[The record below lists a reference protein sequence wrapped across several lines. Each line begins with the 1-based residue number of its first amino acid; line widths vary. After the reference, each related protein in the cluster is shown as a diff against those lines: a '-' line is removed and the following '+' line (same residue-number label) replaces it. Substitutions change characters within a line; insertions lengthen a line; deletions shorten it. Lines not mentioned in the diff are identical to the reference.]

1 MQGKKQREEV
11 AGSSCFTEGLQKKNL
26 TVVAKPFFCGNR

>member
-11 AGSSCFTEGLQKKNL
+11 AGSSCFTEGLQKKI
-26 TVVAKPFFCGNR
+26 